1 MKAWRADHRLMRC
14 ALEAASRFHVFPVVP
29 RGKTPAVEGWQSVAT
44 QDERQIRRWFA
55 ERPFNIGIRTGVAS
69 LLVVD
74 LDDAHGE
81 GPPAEWSDAR
91 GGWDVLARLAEAAGA
106 QYPDQTYTVRTPTGG
121 IHLYFRGP
129 ADASLRN
136 TSGKL
141 GWRIDTRGAG
151 GYVVGAGSARAE
163 GLYRCVHDV
172 PIASLPSWLLA
183 ALTPPPM
190 PRVEPAEVT
199 LPGGR
204 MTRYVATALDAE
216 CAAVAAARVHTR
228 HQTLLRAAR
237 ILGEFVGAGALH
249 EAIAT
254 AALQAAA
261 RGHIGVSGFTQ
272 HQVDRAIADGL
283 AYGKQ
288 RPRRLIGGR

>member
-1 MKAWRADHRLMRC
+1 MRC

-29 RGKTPAVEGWQSVAT
+29 RGKTPAVEGWQGLAT
-44 QDERQIRRWFA
+44 QDELQIRRWFA

-74 LDDAHGE
+74 PDDAHGE
-81 GPPAEWSDAR
+81 EPPAEWSDAR

-106 QYPDQTYTVRTPTGG
+106 RYSDQTYTVRTPTGG
-121 IHLYFRGP
+121 IHLYFKGP

-228 HQTLLRAAR
+228 HQTLLRASR
-237 ILGEFVGAGALH
+237 ILGGWAGPAPGH
-249 EAIAT
+249 RGGRSAV
-254 AALQAAA
+254 A
-261 RGHIGVSGFTQ
+261 RRPA
-272 HQVDRAIADGL
+272 RAR
-283 AYGKQ
+283 
-288 RPRRLIGGR
+288 RPRSARHRPAIRGR